1 MRSSAN
7 KVRGENS
14 NSFFGSRDFRRAF
27 IALLIPSVIQIS
39 ISNFVNLLDDL
50 MVGSLGTAQVSG
62 VAIGNQLL
70 FIFNLTVF
78 GVLSATGIFGAQF
91 FGAGYMKGVRN
102 VFRAKVLFSFAALL
116 AGCLLFLFYNRE
128 LISLFLK
135 GEGEKTLA
143 ERILQEARIYL
154 LTMLAGLPAFTLSQ
168 CYAGSMRESGDM
180 KAPMRASIIAV
191 LVNLAGNYVLIFG
204 KIGFAPMGVLGA
216 ALSTVLARYVE
227 LLYLVFLAHVKKYY
241 TFFEGVYRTLKVPAA
256 LLKTMVLKGIPLV
269 VNEFLWAL
277 SLTQLNQIF
286 SLRSLIVLAG
296 VNINQT
302 IVNFSNVVMI
312 GISNSVAVLIGQRLG
327 AGEINRAKR
336 EADSMMHIAFFC
348 QACVGVALFFCA
360 HLFPQLYNTEG
371 SVKALAASFIKT
383 NALIAPLQAVTLCS
397 YYILR
402 SGGQTIVTFLSDS
415 VFNWVIMIPFALF
428 LVKGTQADIETVY
441 RLTYATVLLKCLIG
455 FVLVKKGWW
464 AKTIANK
471 A

>member
-14 NSFFGSRDFRRAF
+14 GSFFGSRDFRRAF

-91 FGAGYMKGVRN
+91 FGAGDMKGVRN

-216 ALSTVLARYVE
+216 AR
-227 LLYLVFLAHVKKYY
+227 
-241 TFFEGVYRTLKVPAA
+241 
-256 LLKTMVLKGIPLV
+256 
-269 VNEFLWAL
+269 
-277 SLTQLNQIF
+277 
-286 SLRSLIVLAG
+286 LR
-296 VNINQT
+296 
-302 IVNFSNVVMI
+302 FW
-312 GISNSVAVLIGQRLG
+312 R
-327 AGEINRAKR
+327 
-336 EADSMMHIAFFC
+336 
-348 QACVGVALFFCA
+348 
-360 HLFPQLYNTEG
+360 
-371 SVKALAASFIKT
+371 
-383 NALIAPLQAVTLCS
+383 VT
-397 YYILR
+397 
-402 SGGQTIVTFLSDS
+402 
-415 VFNWVIMIPFALF
+415 
-428 LVKGTQADIETVY
+428 
-441 RLTYATVLLKCLIG
+441 
-455 FVLVKKGWW
+455 
-464 AKTIANK
+464 
-471 A
+471 